1 MWGRG
6 KGSRSRAASGHE
18 DAPSR
23 SEPLLSPEIERRLTG
38 IRFNFAHFMDGR
50 LTGVHRSAQPGVS
63 VEFSDHKE
71 YSPGDDIR
79 RLNWKL
85 LARSDKFYVRQ
96 FAKDTHANVCL
107 VLDRSGSM
115 DYHSDLAQDTKVR
128 YASRLALILSYLF
141 LRQNDA
147 VGLLAVRGRHMET
160 FVPPRSHPSHLLN
173 IQDYLEDEDRHERT
187 RERQEGPTS
196 LAEGLEY
203 LISGRVAR
211 SAVIVLSDLFVK
223 QEELF
228 PYLAYLK
235 SSGNFVSLIQVLD
248 PAEYD
253 FGGEGKPRTFPF
265 QGSMLFRSN
274 ETGHGIMMD
283 SRLAR
288 PEYVRKF
295 SRFLDGTRHRCAEYG
310 IGLSQCNTDDDPVKF
325 ILEVLS
331 RQR

>member
-1 MWGRG
+1 
-6 KGSRSRAASGHE
+6 
-18 DAPSR
+18 
-23 SEPLLSPEIERRLTG
+23 
-38 IRFNFAHFMDGR
+38 MDGR

-79 RLNWKL
+79 RLNWKV

-115 DYHSDLAQDTKVR
+115 DYRSGLSPDTKSI

-147 VGLLAVRGRHMET
+147 VGLLAVRGKHIET

-173 IQDYLEDEDRHERT
+173 LQDYLESDA
-187 RERQEGPTS
+187 RQHRSRGGHEGPTS
-196 LAEGLEY
+196 LAEGLEF

-211 SAVIVLSDLFVK
+211 SAVIVVSDLFVK
-223 QEELF
+223 PEELF
-228 PYLAYLK
+228 PHLAYLK

-248 PAEYD
+248 PSEFD
-253 FGGEGKPRTFPF
+253 FDQTDRPRTFPF
-265 QGSMLFRSN
+265 QGSMRFRSN

-288 PEYVRKF
+288 PEYIRKF
-295 SRFLDGTRHRCAEYG
+295 TAYLEETQHRCAEYG
-310 IGLSQCNTDDDPVKF
+310 IGLSRCNTDDDPVKF